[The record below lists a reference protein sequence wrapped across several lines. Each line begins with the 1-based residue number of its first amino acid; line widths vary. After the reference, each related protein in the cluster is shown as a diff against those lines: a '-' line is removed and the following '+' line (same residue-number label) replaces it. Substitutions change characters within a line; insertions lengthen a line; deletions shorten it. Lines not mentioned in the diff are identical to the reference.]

1 MLQSVMLPVY
11 VMGICP
17 RPFGYPNAVGS
28 FRFKAF
34 ISYSHQDRAWAAW
47 LQRALE
53 TYRVPK
59 RLVGGNGTFGPIP
72 ARIAPVFRDREDLSS
87 AADLS
92 ATVKAALDGAESLVV
107 VCSPAAASSA
117 WVDTEIRYFRSLGR
131 GDRIFAL
138 IVDGDPQSSDSALR
152 CFPSALLL
160 GADGRPREPL
170 AADARQWADGKLLAR
185 LKLVSGIL
193 GIPLDALRRR
203 DMQRRQRVWMISMG
217 AVTAVALALAVLA
230 VLAVTARN
238 AAENRREH
246 AEELVGYMVGDLK
259 TKLDEVGRLDI
270 LEGVGGRVG
279 EYLQTL
285 DPDEVTDESLIQQ
298 AKVWRQLG
306 EVSMDQG
313 DLARA
318 LEAFRT
324 SRDILGELH
333 RRNPRQ
339 AQFVFELGNAEF
351 WVGYVYLELGE
362 FDLAENAMNDYL
374 AWAYHLNELAPG
386 KPEWLIEKSYA
397 HANLA
402 ALVNRKRAAD
412 VSGALLHIEQA
423 VEINRQ
429 VLELD
434 PGNTAYL
441 SEYGEAIA
449 WLADT
454 QMLACDLG
462 GALQTRQK
470 HVEITRKLMEDAVGN
485 ANLKMRYAY
494 SLTGLANVARSVG
507 LVQLAIENVEAARD
521 ILGQLSLMDSS
532 NLDLRFD
539 YLMRERDLAELL
551 AESGRLEDA
560 LQQVESVSAGL
571 QQLLEAGVY
580 ANQRRYTSWIN
591 YLLAWSEMSWR
602 AGDRAAAAERLDQ
615 AVAHLERSLAQ
626 AGADESFLM
635 DSLLQARFLAWQQRG
650 ADLLAEERFAG
661 LVSATPGVGE
671 SCTTRADRV
680 RQAILSGDEETA
692 RELTANLLGSG
703 YYEPRFIRTCRQYQL
718 CQGGG

>member
-1 MLQSVMLPVY
+1 
-11 VMGICP
+11 MG
-17 RPFGYPNAVGS
+17 N

-34 ISYSHQDRAWAAW
+34 ISYSHQDGAWASW

-53 TYRVPK
+53 SYRVPK
-59 RLVGGNGTFGPIP
+59 RLAGTAGAFGEVF

-92 ATVKAALDGAESLVV
+92 ATVKRALEESESLVV
-107 VCSPAAASSA
+107 VCSPAAARST
-117 WVDTEIRYFRSLGR
+117 WVNEEIAYFRSLGR
-131 GDRIFAL
+131 GDRILAL
-138 IVDGDPQSSDSALR
+138 IVDGDPQADDPAQR
-152 CFPSALLL
+152 CFPPALTAGPD
-160 GADGRPREPL
+160 GALREPL
-170 AADARQWADGKLLAR
+170 AADARKWGDGKLLAR
-185 LKLVSGIL
+185 LKLAAGIL

-203 DMQRRQRVWMISMG
+203 DLQRRQRVWMFSMG
-217 AVTAVALALAVLA
+217 TVTAVALLMSVLA
-230 VLAVTARN
+230 VVAITARN

-270 LEGVGGRVG
+270 LEGVGDRVG

-285 DPDEVTDESLIQQ
+285 DPGEVTDASLIQQ

-351 WVGYVYLELGE
+351 WVGYVHLELGE

-402 ALVNRKRAAD
+402 ALANRRRVAD
-412 VSGALLHIEQA
+412 VSAALLHVEQA

-429 VLELD
+429 ALELE
-434 PGNTAYL
+434 PGNAAYL

-454 QMLACDLG
+454 QLLACDLG

-470 HVEITRKLMEDAVGN
+470 HVDITRELMQDAVGN
-485 ANLKMRYAY
+485 ANLKTRYAY
-494 SLTGLANVARSVG
+494 SLLGLANVARSVG
-507 LVQLAIENVEAARD
+507 LVQPAIENVEAARD
-521 ILGQLSLMDSS
+521 VLGQLSLLDLS

-539 YLMRERDLAELL
+539 YLMRERDLAELQ

-560 LQQVESVSAGL
+560 LQRVESISVAL
-571 QQLLEAGVY
+571 QQLLEASDY
-580 ANQRRYTSWIN
+580 ANQRRYTGWIN

-602 AGDRAAAAERLDQ
+602 AGDRAAASERLDL

-635 DSLLQARFLAWQQRG
+635 DSLLEARFLAWQQRG
-650 ADLLAEERFAG
+650 VDLLEEERFAG
-661 LVSATPGVGE
+661 LASATPGVGE
-671 SCTTRADRV
+671 SCTTHANQV
-680 RQAILSGDEETA
+680 RQAILSGDDETA
-692 RELTANLLGSG
+692 RALTTSLLGKG
-703 YYEPRFIRTCRQYQL
+703 YYEPGFIRTCRQYDL
-718 CQGGG
+718 CQGSG